1 MKINSMDV
9 LAILSV
15 CILITT
21 IISGYLNNKTTR
33 FLKNLQYLTEEELSC
48 LLLKFETIDYDRDET
63 SIIYK
68 IIDTK
73 YYLSIQ
79 KKRFTYEYCIGLGSY
94 DQCKYEMPYIA
105 LDLSIRKKIH
115 QSYRMIKKGN
125 KAYPSD
131 IFKQALSKNLDKTYT
146 RFAKNKKLINE

>member
-1 MKINSMDV
+1 MKINSMNV

-15 CILITT
+15 CILIVT
-21 IISGYLNNKTTR
+21 IIFDYLNNKTTI
-33 FLKNLQYLTEEELSC
+33 FLKKLQYLTDEELSY
-48 LLLKFETIDYDRDET
+48 LLLKFETIDYDRDKT
-63 SIIYK
+63 SIVYK
-68 IIDTK
+68 IIDTN
-73 YYLSIQ
+73 YYISVQ
-79 KKRFTYEYCIGLGSY
+79 KKRFKYKYCIGLGKY